1 MANSRWRYDSEE
13 IVDTWSCT
21 GLVSDQET
29 KVWRWWDTAHWSYD
43 NIMSFGEGWSFAA
56 PQCLHRFRKCHNC
69 DHDQMTWLKVFW
81 AAYCKAAKSSSS
93 KYKTWHFL
101 FPPAG
106 AVILSHN
113 FFVAVIRPGKLS
125 YMFSLESIGPCMS
138 EIQNLVFSWRVIKL
152 WGHATVTRCDGKSM
166 FELVFI
172 SILLRWHS
180 QKLKLIWWKPW
191 DKYFKVKMWN
201 MAKMA
206 TKVKMADFLFGLAN
220 VSKRLI
226 CLLWKDRCPHSFL
239 YMSANRGAGSA
250 L

>member
-1 MANSRWRYDSEE
+1 MTVRKYWHMELFRFGLWSGNRSLAVIGHCTLELWQHRVLWRGMILRRTSIFTRFEE
-13 IVDTWSCT
+13 MSQLWPWSNDLT
-21 GLVSDQET
+21 E
-29 KVWRWWDTAHWSYD
+29 
-43 NIMSFGEGWSFAA
+43 
-56 PQCLHRFRKCHNC
+56 
-69 DHDQMTWLKVFW
+69 VFW
-81 AAYCKAAKSSSS
+81 AAYCKAARSSSS
-93 KYKTWHFL
+93 KYKTCHFL
-101 FPPAG
+101 FPPEG

-113 FFVAVIRPGKLS
+113 FFVAVIRPGLLS
-125 YMFSLESIGPCMS
+125 YMCSLESIGPCIS

-152 WGHATVTRCDGKSM
+152 WGHATVTRCDGKSI
-166 FELVFI
+166 FELVFM
-172 SILLRWHS
+172 SILLRRHS

-206 TKVKMADFLFGLAN
+206 TKVKMADFLFGLAD

-239 YMSANRGAGSA
+239 YMSANRGAGAA